1 MPFDYGIDGRPD
13 GAFDPDVSQ
22 SVEENEKILFQMNLK
37 KPHSE

>member
-22 SVEENEKILFQMNLK
+22 SVEENEEILFPNE
-37 KPHSE
+37 PPETP